1 MNYPNNGPN
10 KNEIFGEHSDN
21 LFGIDSGSDIEFGRN
36 SGNTN
41 IMINFLLG
49 LWSADLLFSII
60 LYFKKEIVL
69 NLDKNVYLFAIIV
82 DIFLL
87 SLLLFLK
94 YVRKLMKS

>member
-1 MNYPNNGPN
+1 
-10 KNEIFGEHSDN
+10 
-21 LFGIDSGSDIEFGRN
+21 
-36 SGNTN
+36 
-41 IMINFLLG
+41 MINFLLG
-49 LWSADLLFSII
+49 FWTADFLFSII

-94 YVRKLMKS
+94 YGKKIRKS

>member
-1 MNYPNNGPN
+1 M
-10 KNEIFGEHSDN
+10 
-21 LFGIDSGSDIEFGRN
+21 ID
-36 SGNTN
+36 
-41 IMINFLLG
+41 FLLG
-49 LWSADLLFSII
+49 FWTADLLFSII

-94 YVRKLMKS
+94 YGKKIRKS

>member
-1 MNYPNNGPN
+1 
-10 KNEIFGEHSDN
+10 
-21 LFGIDSGSDIEFGRN
+21 
-36 SGNTN
+36 
-41 IMINFLLG
+41 MINFLLG
-49 LWSADLLFSII
+49 FWTADLLFSII

-94 YVRKLMKS
+94 HGKKVRKS